1 MNVQPFFDP
10 FPTIDLGDIILREI
24 TKEDAQAYLDYMRND
39 QMAGFFV
46 IPKAAFDLGFYNGPF
61 HDVNMRESFFTLGLI
76 AGSRVN
82 PVKFTDLLNY
92 HSNDGW
98 EVVAME
104 KESRRS
110 FLIFKREAFIVIL
123 KRKKGASNE

>member
-1 MNVQPFFDP
+1 MFENKIVIYQEG
-10 FPTIDLGDIILREI
+10 ILGNIL
-24 TKEDAQAYLDYMRND
+24 
-39 QMAGFFV
+39 
-46 IPKAAFDLGFYNGPF
+46 
-61 HDVNMRESFFTLGLI
+61 SFFTLGLI